1 MSDQSNT
8 EQQSPGNPGADEK
21 AQLPDADRTTTDSA
35 ATDAE
40 MTEQPMG
47 EGRFTDEHSISP
59 DHAEPTDMTGTSND
73 TYTDSEYIDVGGGD

>member
-1 MSDQSNT
+1 MSDQNNS
-8 EQQSPGNPGADEK
+8 EQQTPENPGSASK
-21 AQLPDADRTTTDSA
+21 SQLPDADRTTTDSTA
-35 ATDAE
+35 DNAE

-59 DHAEPTDMTGTSND
+59 DHAEPTDITGTSND